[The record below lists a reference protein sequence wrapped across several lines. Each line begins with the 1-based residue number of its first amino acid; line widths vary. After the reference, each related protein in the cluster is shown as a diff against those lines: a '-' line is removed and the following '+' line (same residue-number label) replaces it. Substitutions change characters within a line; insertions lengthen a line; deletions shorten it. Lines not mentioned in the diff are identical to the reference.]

1 MPVENSNKI
10 HGKIISFS
18 LNKKWGFVRAEGD
31 PADQSKDR
39 FLHFLQIIDGTPVEE
54 VKAGLE
60 VDYNLSKVPEN
71 TQGIIAVNV
80 EINN

>member
-18 LNKKWGFVRAEGD
+18 QNKKWGFARKEGD
-31 PADQSKDR
+31 PSDQSKDR
-39 FLHFLQIIDGTPVEE
+39 FLHFLQITDGTPLEE
-54 VKAGLE
+54 IKAGLE
-60 VDYNLSKVPEN
+60 IEYDLSKVPEN

-80 EINN
+80 EICN